1 MTEEPRRPI
10 FWFLWPAPKTA
21 VDSQY
26 QQVRMIRL
34 PARGPWRL
42 ALLVGAT
49 LLIIMLGGVAIMG
62 SAGAGPIPVLI
73 TGAVLA
79 SALLILSRGWS
90 TGTYVNDA
98 GFAIRRMF
106 ISHVEPWA
114 NLVGFD
120 RTGERIVLHLT
131 DGSTIKTGIAKNSL
145 DTWLRPSAYDA
156 AAIAFENWS
165 GKN

>member
-1 MTEEPRRPI
+1 
-10 FWFLWPAPKTA
+10 
-21 VDSQY
+21 
-26 QQVRMIRL
+26 MIRL

-49 LLIIMLGGVAIMG
+49 LLIIMLGGVALMG

-79 SALLILSRGWS
+79 SALLILLRGWS

-106 ISHVEPWA
+106 ISHIEPWA